1 MVKGTSSGQ
10 GGAGNLQEGKGKDE
24 ERGAKLLEGINGSKV
39 AEKARYLPPTAPQH
53 RRGDDSGMDGYR
65 KVAGNSLCCCF
76 FFFF

>member
-39 AEKARYLPPTAPQH
+39 AEKTRYSACSFGWLL
-53 RRGDDSGMDGYR
+53 
-65 KVAGNSLCCCF
+65 VAGADLF
-76 FFFF
+76 